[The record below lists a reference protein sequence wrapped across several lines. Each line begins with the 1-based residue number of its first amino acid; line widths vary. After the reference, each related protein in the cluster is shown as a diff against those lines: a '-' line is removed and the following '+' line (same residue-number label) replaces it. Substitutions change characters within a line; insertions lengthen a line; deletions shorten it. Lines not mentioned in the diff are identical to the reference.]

1 MSDCFLHI
9 RREADGFE
17 IAGPAA
23 GMAGHKIQNSGRTVP
38 DGIFAEWAWDGGRLQ
53 IRNDRYG
60 FHPIYY
66 FANRDEIAVST
77 SIVRLLEAGAPRTLD
92 EAGLAAFLR
101 LGFFLGEDTP
111 FLAIR
116 ALPPSSVLEW
126 QNGELAV
133 SGQITVMK
141 PSSLSRGAAIDGYIS
156 LFRDAIRRRQPSN
169 PNVVVPLSGG
179 HDSRH
184 ILLELC
190 RQNSPPDFCVTA
202 RAFPT
207 IEVYNE
213 FEVASALCRSLGLSH
228 LTLDQRG
235 SMAQAELNKNLRTGF
250 CSFEHNW
257 YLVVADHLNRTAGAV
272 YDGIGGDVLSAG
284 PFLSEKR
291 VDLCE
296 RGRLRE
302 LSDDLISVITDQLI
316 ENSLC
321 PDLARRLNPEV
332 AFARFE
338 TEFRKHLDAP
348 DPVSSFHFWN
358 RTRRSISLCPYGLL
372 RDTREVFSPYLDHE
386 VFDLLASLPARM
398 FLDQTFHTE
407 TIQRAYPEFA
417 HFPFSERKDPGGS
430 YRKPYR
436 LYALAAM
443 RYLLRARSHI
453 LLRGS
458 YFVPRLMRCLIDR
471 SYLPAAE
478 WIGSFAL
485 FLAQLESIIG
495 VSAPPSDLPSSP
507 DAPERSRQ
515 ARRLAPAAAQSHR
528 KSPDRWRSRRRADS
542 S

>member
-1 MSDCFLHI
+1 MSDSFLHI
-9 RREADGFE
+9 RREADGFG
-17 IAGPAA
+17 IVGPAA
-23 GMAGHKIQNSGRTVP
+23 GMVGHKIQNPGRTVP
-38 DGIFAEWAWDGGRLQ
+38 DGIFVEWSWDGARLQ

-60 FHPIYY
+60 FYPIYY
-66 FANRDEIAVST
+66 FANRDEIVVST
-77 SIVRLLEAGAPRTLD
+77 SILRLLEAGAPRALD

-133 SGQITVMK
+133 SGRITIMK
-141 PSSLSRGAAIDGYIS
+141 PSSLSRRAAIDGYIS
-156 LFRDAIRRRQPSN
+156 LFRNAIRRRQPSN
-169 PNVVVPLSGG
+169 PNVGVTLSGG

-190 RQNSPPDFCVTA
+190 KQNRRPDFCVTA

-207 IEVYNE
+207 IDFYDE

-228 LTLDQRG
+228 LALDQRG

-250 CSFEHNW
+250 CSFDHNW

-302 LSDDLISVITDQLI
+302 LSDDLTSVINDQII

-321 PDLARRLNPEV
+321 PELAARLNPEV

-358 RTRRSISLCPYGLL
+358 RTRRLIALCPYGLL

-398 FLDQTFHTE
+398 FVDQTFHTE
-407 TIQRAYPEFA
+407 TIRRAYPEFA
-417 HFPFSERKDPGGS
+417 HFPFSERKDPDGS

-436 LYALAAM
+436 LHALAAM

-453 LLRGS
+453 LLRSS
-458 YFVPRLMRCLIDR
+458 YFVPRLTRCLIDR
-471 SYLPAAE
+471 NYLPAAE
-478 WIGSFAL
+478 WIGSLAL
-485 FLAQLESIIG
+485 FLAQLESIIQNHTE
-495 VSAPPSDLPSSP
+495 APLL
-507 DAPERSRQ
+507 
-515 ARRLAPAAAQSHR
+515 ARAANAF
-528 KSPDRWRSRRRADS
+528 
-542 S
+542 